1 MGRGKMHSRR
11 RPFFARAILA
21 VAVLAGIPLSGN
33 LALGAPVLV
42 VFEDSGDSE
51 AVRRTVLERLG
62 AVIVMNNVGKIY
74 DRVDL
79 ISGTDATKERLFE
92 TLRKRGARRDV
103 DLMILAHGSTGNIL
117 LQAGDLSA
125 GELAAHAAFPRLRM
139 VYMMACYSSTMVEA
153 WRKAGARLVI
163 GHQDYNSPPGFFF
176 PRLI

>member
-125 GELAAHAAFPRLRM
+125 GELAAQAAFPGARVVFNVALLPSPKGGAR
-139 VYMMACYSSTMVEA
+139 A
-153 WRKAGARLVI
+153 KGGARLVI
-163 GHQDYNSPPGFFF
+163 GHQDYNSLPGFFF
-176 PRLI
+176 